1 MLLLLLKK
9 ETSLQ
14 LQPFQT
20 DTYFLRGEQLHP
32 KEQKEMATY
41 IYHWLGIAKILSA
54 NIAH

>member
-1 MLLLLLKK
+1 MLLLKK
-9 ETSLQ
+9 GTSLQ

-32 KEQKEMATY
+32 KEQKELATY